1 MTEPPESQTRS
12 AFRRFVAQ
20 EVQPR
25 AAAIDRDETFPEELI
40 GKLAAAGYLAPWLPP
55 EQGGLAMDWQSYG
68 ILAEEVGGACASTRS
83 LLTVHGM
90 ATYALQRCGSKVL
103 KDALLP
109 RLGRGEIIGAF
120 AVSEPE
126 VGSDAAHPQ
135 TAAAATA
142 EGYRLTGRKT
152 WITFGERADVFLLL
166 ATGDKGPT
174 AFLLDA
180 DTPGLTVAPI
190 RGMLGTR
197 GSMMAELTLDGCPVP
212 AARRIG
218 REGLGFTMVISTA
231 LDLGR
236 YSVACGCVGTLRACL
251 EASTAYTARR
261 RQFGSEIREHQLVR
275 RIVTDMLTSLRC
287 AELLCRRAGALRD
300 ERSPA
305 ALAETMI
312 AKYYASTAARRAA
325 DDAVQLQGAL
335 GCSRES
341 DVERFY
347 RDAKVMEII
356 EGSNQI
362 QQIAI
367 ADFAYQKPDP
377 VQG

>member
-1 MTEPPESQTRS
+1 MTEPLENLTRS
-12 AFRRFVAQ
+12 AFRRFVEQ
-20 EVQPR
+20 EVRPR
-25 AAAIDRDETFPEELI
+25 AAAIDREEAFPEELI
-40 GKLAAAGYLAPWLPP
+40 GKLAAAGYLAPWLAP
-55 EQGGLAMDWQSYG
+55 EQGGQAMDWQGYG
-68 ILAEEVGGACASTRS
+68 VLTEEVGSACSSTRS

-90 ATYALQRCGSKVL
+90 AAYALQRCGSRSL
-103 KDALLP
+103 KETLLP
-109 RLGRGEIIGAF
+109 RLARGEVIGAF

-135 TAAAATA
+135 TTATA
-142 EGYRLTGRKT
+142 TPDGYRLSGRKK
-152 WITFGERADVFLLL
+152 WITFGERADLFLLL
-166 ATGDKGPT
+166 AASDKGPT

-180 DTPGLTVAPI
+180 ETPGLTVTPI

-197 GSMMAELTLDGCPVP
+197 GSMIAALELDDCRVP
-212 AARRIG
+212 EERRIG
-218 REGLGFTMVISTA
+218 RDGLGFTMVISTA

-236 YSVACGCVGTLRACL
+236 YSVACGCVGMLRACL
-251 EASTAYTARR
+251 EASVAHSATRQ
-261 RQFGSEIREHQLVR
+261 QFGSEIREHQLVR
-275 RIVTDMLTSLRC
+275 RLITDMLTSLRC
-287 AELLCRRAGALRD
+287 AELLCQRAGKLRD
-300 ERSPA
+300 ERAPN

-312 AKYYASTAARRAA
+312 AKYYASTAAKRVA

-335 GCSRES
+335 GCSQES

-362 QQIAI
+362 QQITI

-377 VQG
+377 VQV